1 MARTPT
7 KDLFPNLA
15 IGAMALVVK
24 PDLADFFRKVGHA
37 PTHSLN
43 FKAPFF
49 LKTAVIHT
57 RCACDCN
64 YHLNPTELA
73 ELIVFIVSNQCIRI
87 YGQRRSREKNDG
99 CPGPWLGNT
108 QVSWTGTEVDRL
120 LCNLKF

>member
-49 LKTAVIHT
+49 LKTAVILAGIRSCLFRKSPSARVRKLGKT
-57 RCACDCN
+57 KPTNAKN
-64 YHLNPTELA
+64 TPKTELPK
-73 ELIVFIVSNQCIRI
+73 VM
-87 YGQRRSREKNDG
+87 
-99 CPGPWLGNT
+99 
-108 QVSWTGTEVDRL
+108 
-120 LCNLKF
+120 